1 MKRIL
6 FLLVTLFVWLPVSAS
21 TATVEITSGGA
32 SFIYIDVS
40 GIPQTILGNM
50 QSGDYVKGSN
60 TARFL
65 LTEKNGTKYGLN
77 GNLDESGNTTAST
90 KGMVWIYN
98 PNPNAAVREIPS
110 GEYTLTVIIEKLTSG
125 TPSYVLN
132 STQVFEVKSKY
143 FNWPLTKSTSDSAGT
158 PTCTLTATPSSASLG
173 DKVVVAW
180 TSTNAKKLKWV
191 RDTSGKDN
199 IKPPKGKVKKS
210 GSKSVVMDVEGNP
223 FLTLQVTGKGKQK
236 ATCSVVIL
244 VSPK

>member
-6 FLLVTLFVWLPVSAS
+6 FLLVTLFVWFPVSAS

-32 SFIYIDVS
+32 SFIYFDVS
-40 GIPQTILGNM
+40 GIPQTVIDNIG
-50 QSGDYVKGSN
+50 SGDYVKGSN
-60 TARFL
+60 STRFL
-65 LTEKNGTKYGLN
+65 LTEKNGTKYGVN
-77 GNLDESGNTTAST
+77 GSFDESGNTTAST

-98 PNPNAAVREIPS
+98 PNPNAAVREIPR
-110 GEYTLTVIIEKLTSG
+110 GEYTLTVIIEKATSG

-132 STQVFEVKSKY
+132 LTQVFEAKSKY
-143 FNWPLTKSTSDSAGT
+143 FNWPLTKNTSGSEGV
-158 PTCTLTATPSSASLG
+158 PTCTLTATPSSASVG

-180 TSTNAKKLKWV
+180 TSANAKKLKWV

-199 IKPPKGKVKKS
+199 IKPPKGKVKKN

-223 FLTLQVTGKGKQK
+223 FLTLQVIGKDRQK
-236 ATCSVVIL
+236 ATCSVVIP